1 MEFAL
6 YFFTYVI
13 VFTSV
18 ITILG
23 GKSNMT
29 MEWVTLIAAIIGA
42 ITSLVIAF
50 LQNRK
55 GYKDLDRNDKDLSKE
70 HGGLSKEHGGLSKE
84 HEGLSKEHERLSKE
98 HERLSKEHAII
109 MESQQTIESR
119 REKQYDKLEA
129 ELRNVTS
136 FVIEEKALRDKAG
149 ENGFPLQEVVSQITH
164 TAQLYTE
171 ATAKIVELQE
181 VNRKLVEK
189 ATRLEQENQKVKER
203 CLSLFRQLDNLT
215 LEQQQVHEEEISQRD
230 DISRSD
236 DIDYDQHEFDN
247 DFPDWEK

>member
-70 HGGLSKEHGGLSKE
+70 HGGLSKEH
-84 HEGLSKEHERLSKE
+84 EGLSKE

-136 FVIEEKALRDKAG
+136 FVIEEKIGRAH
-149 ENGFPLQEVVSQITH
+149 V
-164 TAQLYTE
+164 
-171 ATAKIVELQE
+171 
-181 VNRKLVEK
+181 
-189 ATRLEQENQKVKER
+189 
-203 CLSLFRQLDNLT
+203 
-215 LEQQQVHEEEISQRD
+215 
-230 DISRSD
+230 
-236 DIDYDQHEFDN
+236 
-247 DFPDWEK
+247 

>member
-1 MEFAL
+1 
-6 YFFTYVI
+6 
-13 VFTSV
+13 
-18 ITILG
+18 
-23 GKSNMT
+23 
-29 MEWVTLIAAIIGA
+29 
-42 ITSLVIAF
+42 
-50 LQNRK
+50 
-55 GYKDLDRNDKDLSKE
+55 
-70 HGGLSKEHGGLSKE
+70 
-84 HEGLSKEHERLSKE
+84 
-98 HERLSKEHAII
+98 

-119 REKQYDKLEA
+119 QEKQYDKLEA

-247 DFPDWEK
+247 DFPDWER

>member
-1 MEFAL
+1 
-6 YFFTYVI
+6 
-13 VFTSV
+13 
-18 ITILG
+18 
-23 GKSNMT
+23 MT

-70 HGGLSKEHGGLSKE
+70 HGGLSKEH
-84 HEGLSKEHERLSKE
+84 EGLSKE

-119 REKQYDKLEA
+119 QEKQYDKLEA

-189 ATRLEQENQKVKER
+189 ATRLEIN
-203 CLSLFRQLDNLT
+203 T
-215 LEQQQVHEEEISQRD
+215 AAI
-230 DISRSD
+230 
-236 DIDYDQHEFDN
+236 
-247 DFPDWEK
+247 P

>member
-70 HGGLSKEHGGLSKE
+70 HGGLSKEH
-84 HEGLSKEHERLSKE
+84 EGLSKE

>member
-18 ITILG
+18 ITILR

-29 MEWVTLIAAIIGA
+29 MEWITLIAAIIGA

-84 HEGLSKEHERLSKE
+84 HDGLSKE

-119 REKQYDKLEA
+119 QEKQYDKLEA

-136 FVIEEKALRDKAG
+136 FVIEEKVLRDKAG

-189 ATRLEQENQKVKER
+189 VTRLEQENQKVKER

-215 LEQQQVHEEEISQRD
+215 LEQKQVHEEEISQRD
-230 DISRSD
+230 DISRND
-236 DIDYDQHEFDN
+236 DIVHDQHELDH
-247 DFPDWEK
+247 DFPDWER

>member
-98 HERLSKEHAII
+98 HAII

-119 REKQYDKLEA
+119 QEKQY
-129 ELRNVTS
+129 
-136 FVIEEKALRDKAG
+136 
-149 ENGFPLQEVVSQITH
+149 
-164 TAQLYTE
+164 
-171 ATAKIVELQE
+171 
-181 VNRKLVEK
+181 
-189 ATRLEQENQKVKER
+189 
-203 CLSLFRQLDNLT
+203 
-215 LEQQQVHEEEISQRD
+215 
-230 DISRSD
+230 
-236 DIDYDQHEFDN
+236 
-247 DFPDWEK
+247 

>member
-70 HGGLSKEHGGLSKE
+70 HGGLSKEH
-84 HEGLSKEHERLSKE
+84 EGLSKE

-119 REKQYDKLEA
+119 QEKQYDKLEA